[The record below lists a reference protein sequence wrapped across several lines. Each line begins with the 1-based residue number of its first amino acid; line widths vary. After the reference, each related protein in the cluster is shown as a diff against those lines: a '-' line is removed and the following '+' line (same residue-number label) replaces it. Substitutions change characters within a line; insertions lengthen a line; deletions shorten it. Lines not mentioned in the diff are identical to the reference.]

1 MSCKT
6 GCQAIFCRG
15 SGATEVSLIMLL
27 LLIEGSP
34 SPIPTH
40 STLQLENFHFYIF
53 YILNIR
59 ALNKI
64 FFKGNK
70 YSMAWNLKII
80 FLQLLNLVPEKGPR
94 SFQKVERNHDSRRSL
109 TWLQKLQSHI
119 CRKERKK
126 KYDEQFKW

>member
-6 GCQAIFCRG
+6 GCQAVLCRG
-15 SGATEVSLIMLL
+15 SGATEVSLIMLVLLL
-27 LLIEGSP
+27 LLIEEGSP

-64 FFKGNK
+64 FFKGTK
-70 YSMAWNLKII
+70 YSM
-80 FLQLLNLVPEKGPR
+80 
-94 SFQKVERNHDSRRSL
+94 
-109 TWLQKLQSHI
+109 T
-119 CRKERKK
+119 
-126 KYDEQFKW
+126 